1 MTVIQIKRS
10 AGVAAPTTGDLAEGE
25 LAYSEDR
32 SANGAG
38 AVLYIES
45 IASDG
50 TTAVIDKIGGK
61 YYTNTV
67 DELLTPATST
77 VGGGVEFFEG
87 TSNGSNKIILKA
99 PNALAADLT
108 YTLPVSPTNGYFLQ
122 TNGSGTLSWQEV
134 VSSLTIAGDSGTDTI
149 NTGQTL
155 TFEGTANQVTTAV
168 TDNKVKFS
176 LPTDVAITGDFTV
189 GGNDIKMNGGTT
201 ALTFSGSGDVT
212 VAGDLTVTGNDIK
225 SSTATSLTLSGADV
239 TVAGD
244 LQVSGNDIKMAGGT
258 TALTMSGTGDVTVAG
273 DLQVSGN
280 DIKMAGGTTA
290 VTFSGTG
297 DVIVAGDLKVGG
309 NDIKASDDT
318 TTITLAGA
326 DVTIAG
332 DLQVSGNDIKM
343 NTGTTVITMSG
354 SGDVALAGDLR
365 INGNDIK
372 ASDNTT
378 AITMSSADVTVAGD
392 LQVSG
397 NDIKMAGGTTAI
409 TMSGSGDV
417 TLAGDLTVTGND
429 IKSSSAT
436 ALTLSGANVE
446 VVGDLTVTGN
456 DIKSSG
462 GTTALTLSGADVTVA
477 GNLTVNGSSTIVNST
492 TVTID
497 DVLIKLA
504 DNNTGNSI
512 DTGVYGEYVESA
524 TTKYAGWFR
533 DASDSNIFKYF
544 VGLQVE
550 PTTTVDTTGTGFTRG
565 TINANLT
572 GGTVSS
578 LASVIGVTDGG
589 TGVGTFTTNGV
600 LYGNGTGA
608 IQATAAGTDT
618 YILKSASGVPTWS
631 NVIDGG
637 TY

>member
-176 LPTDVAITGDFTV
+176 LPTDVTITGDFTV

-212 VAGDLTVTGNDIK
+212 VAGDL
-225 SSTATSLTLSGADV
+225 
-239 TVAGD
+239 
-244 LQVSGNDIKMAGGT
+244 QVSGNDIKM
-258 TALTMSGTGDVTVAG
+258 S
-273 DLQVSGN
+273 
-280 DIKMAGGTTA
+280 GGTTA

-524 TTKYAGWFR
+524 VTKYAGWFR

-578 LASVIGVTDGG
+578 LSAVIGVADGG

>member
-99 PNALAADLT
+99 PNTLAADLT

-258 TALTMSGTGDVTVAG
+258 TAITMSGTGDVTV
-273 DLQVSGN
+273 
-280 DIKMAGGTTA
+280 
-290 VTFSGTG
+290 
-297 DVIVAGDLKVGG
+297 
-309 NDIKASDDT
+309 
-318 TTITLAGA
+318 
-326 DVTIAG
+326 
-332 DLQVSGNDIKM
+332 
-343 NTGTTVITMSG
+343 
-354 SGDVALAGDLR
+354 
-365 INGNDIK
+365 
-372 ASDNTT
+372 
-378 AITMSSADVTVAGD
+378 
-392 LQVSG
+392 
-397 NDIKMAGGTTAI
+397 
-409 TMSGSGDV
+409 
-417 TLAGDLTVTGND
+417 AGDLTVTGND

-446 VVGDLTVTGN
+446 AVGDLTVTGN

-524 TTKYAGWFR
+524 VTKYAGWFR

-578 LASVIGVTDGG
+578 LSAVIGVADGG